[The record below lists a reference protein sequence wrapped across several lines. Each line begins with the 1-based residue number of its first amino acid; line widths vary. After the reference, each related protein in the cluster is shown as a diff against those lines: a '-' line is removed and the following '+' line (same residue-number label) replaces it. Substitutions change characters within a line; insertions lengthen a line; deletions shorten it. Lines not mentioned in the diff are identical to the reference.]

1 MSSALLPEEL
11 QFMQNESDNDAS
23 RLAGR
28 WTKDEHQ
35 RFVEALKLFGKN
47 WKKVEEHVATR
58 TGAQIRSHAQK
69 FFNRIQKEL
78 NVNKGQAIE
87 NIANLDK
94 VSQDGL
100 SDDTTTKKRSFTEF
114 IANTNNDW
122 DSKYQSISANL
133 KRGLNFKDSLDV
145 DEKLN
150 GLSKQIDSSILN
162 IKDSPNDSIKSQ
174 KLAVWKD
181 VITSII
187 GLTKQFVDELN
198 TSGDYGNQNRV
209 NYYKNFLGKLRSQ

>member
-1 MSSALLPEEL
+1 MSGGI
-11 QFMQNESDNDAS
+11 NEDTNYNNDNDDNNAS

-35 RFVEALKLFGKN
+35 RFVEALKIFGKN

-94 VSQDGL
+94 VSNDL
-100 SDDTTTKKRSFTEF
+100 SEDTTVKKRSFTEF
-114 IANTNNDW
+114 IANTNNDHNNNT
-122 DSKYQSISANL
+122 YNTYPSII
-133 KRGLNFKDSLDV
+133 KRNVSFKDSLDV
-145 DEKLN
+145 DEK
-150 GLSKQIDSSILN
+150 
-162 IKDSPNDSIKSQ
+162 
-174 KLAVWKD
+174 
-181 VITSII
+181 
-187 GLTKQFVDELN
+187 
-198 TSGDYGNQNRV
+198 
-209 NYYKNFLGKLRSQ
+209 